1 MIPLAKVVKPWG
13 LSGEVSVF
21 VFSRDLDTF
30 LSYRHFFFDQSDES
44 SSVKVI
50 SARLISK
57 KVVLSL
63 SCSQSIEEAEKLRG
77 FTLYL
82 PREEIFTSVEKK
94 SKQTFLV
101 SDFLGLEVSIETGNE
116 SDKESD
122 KETGNDPDKKSGGKS
137 EGKSVKESGER
148 SEGKSEKPKKRSF
161 SGKITAYYDAGVS
174 GVFEISSG
182 ESGENSFL
190 IPAELAYFKDVD
202 LEKKSATI
210 VNTSELLL
218 PDL

>member
-101 SDFLGLEVSIETGNE
+101 SDFLGLEVSIEM
-116 SDKESD
+116 D
-122 KETGNDPDKKSGGKS
+122 KETGNEPEKKSGAKS
-137 EGKSVKESGER
+137 GA
-148 SEGKSEKPKKRSF
+148 KSEKPKKRSF

-182 ESGENSFL
+182 EFGENSFL

>member
-44 SSVKVI
+44 SPVKVI

-82 PREEIFTSVEKK
+82 PREEIFTPVEKK

-101 SDFLGLEVSIETGNE
+101 SDFLGLEVSIET
-116 SDKESD
+116 DKESD
-122 KETGNDPDKKSGGKS
+122 KETEKTSKEPEKK
-137 EGKSVKESGER
+137 SGER
-148 SEGKSEKPKKRSF
+148 SEKKSVKKSEKKSEKRKKHSF

>member
-82 PREEIFTSVEKK
+82 PREEIFTPVEKK

-116 SDKESD
+116 TDKESD
-122 KETGNDPDKKSGGKS
+122 KETEKTGKEPEKK
-137 EGKSVKESGER
+137 SGER
-148 SEGKSEKPKKRSF
+148 SEKKSVKKSGAKSEKQKKHSF